1 MRNKKL
7 RIVALFISLF
17 LVCGLLQPVNSMAQV
32 VEDETNEDTGYL
44 LFTLLAAPQKG
55 KAHKGPLDENAGPE
69 FIEFWQKAWKDLKIT
84 VKNENGEIFE
94 SPNEYIYGYDP
105 SDPSS
110 FEDLR
115 GTQPLRYVGKFK
127 DGERITVTV
136 DPSTIPDGY
145 HMVEDKDDAIYAKEG
160 NYTFEFLYKKGP
172 AEYRN
177 GNMTVKISMG
187 MMDVGFDPNGGTIDG
202 NDEVL
207 KRPVK
212 QNNAIE
218 FPSEPIKDNLVFW
231 GWYTQYPSRD
241 EFMNMGWGSWASVAN
256 GKVFWTDTK
265 KYTDYDHDWMP
276 YNSPKIDPLH
286 DGLFLMRAAWKAKI
300 KFITNNNTEIK
311 PLYLYENEKLSEPE
325 KLQKAFAKFIE
336 WQKDGQTY
344 DFTSP
349 VTANMTLTAKWD
361 DYTPVPQN
369 VTLTQGEAFNPK
381 DGIKNLVDMPEG
393 TTVQAKADVST
404 ENYGEQTVTLVV
416 EAPNENGTI
425 DTKEVEITLTVN
437 PRPLE
442 INHAPQLE
450 VVDKTITA
458 GDELDLKT
466 LITQAS
472 DLEDGDDLTDKVE
485 ISSETFDNSK
495 PGEYE
500 ISFTLTDSAGAKVTK
515 NAKVTVEPK
524 TYTITY
530 DLAEGSL
537 NGQTGII
544 KTVVE
549 EGATIVLPEPSREGY
564 TLEYWQGSQY
574 QPGDSYVVTEEH
586 TFTAI
591 WKAIEKPTEPSDT
604 TAPSKPGDTT
614 EPTTKPSDTT
624 APTEPRNT
632 TAPTKPSAT
641 TKPTADNSVPQAG
654 ESNTA
659 IVYGLLLIAGASVA
673 IILRRKE
680 NKAK

>member
-1 MRNKKL
+1 MTCFKPIKTSAESIKNQQDFEP
-7 RIVALFISLF
+7 IAL
-17 LVCGLLQPVNSMAQV
+17 A
-32 VEDETNEDTGYL
+32 EETLSEPLEDTGTDTKQPLFLRL
-44 LFTLLAAPQKG
+44 LFSKG
-55 KAHKGPLDENAGPE
+55 LNARSFSVPGSISQLPSE
-69 FIEFWQKAWKDLKIT
+69 ELKDAWRN
-84 VKNENGEIFE
+84 V
-94 SPNEYIYGYDP
+94 
-105 SDPSS
+105 
-110 FEDLR
+110 
-115 GTQPLRYVGKFK
+115 
-127 DGERITVTV
+127 RITVIDSNGKAFEVPKHLVSGTPDLGDTENPEGICRYGGMYTVGQTLTIKV
-136 DPSTIPDGY
+136 DPDGLPEGY
-145 HMVEDKDDAIYAKEG
+145 HNAYETGTFTAEKAFKKDVFDTFTLSFKLNYPTQDKQAMHVGVAW
-160 NYTFEFLYKKGP
+160 
-172 AEYRN
+172 
-177 GNMTVKISMG
+177 G
-187 MMDVGFDPNGGTIDG
+187 MMDVLFDSQGGNWDG
-202 NDEVL
+202 STNPIT
-207 KRPVK
+207 KRVNK
-212 QNNAIE
+212 NNTVD
-218 FPSEPIKDNLVFW
+218 FPTNPTKDYLQFSK
-231 GWYTQYPSRD
+231 WYTQKSSESPRI
-241 EFMNMGWGSWASVAN
+241 EFNSESYFSNSQTDWLWYMNDPAYDPTYDGIFRLRAEWTANVTLDSDNGSEADVIS
-256 GKVFWTDTK
+256 
-265 KYTDYDHDWMP
+265 
-276 YNSPKIDPLH
+276 I
-286 DGLFLMRAAWKAKI
+286 I
-300 KFITNNNTEIK
+300 
-311 PLYLYENEKLSEPE
+311 ENETLSTPE
-325 KLQKAFAKFIE
+325 QPSKAFAKFIE

-344 DFTSP
+344 DFISP
-349 VTANMTLTAKWD
+349 VTENMTLIAKWD

-393 TTVQAKADVST
+393 TTVQAKAEVST

-450 VVDKTITA
+450 VVDKTIRA

-485 ISSETFDNSK
+485 ISSETFDNTK
-495 PGEYE
+495 TGEYE

-564 TLEYWQGSQY
+564 ALEYWQGSQY
-574 QPGDSYVVTEEH
+574 QPGDSYVVSEDH

-591 WKAIEKPTEPSDT
+591 WKAVEKPTEPSDT
-604 TAPSKPGDTT
+604 TAPSKPGETT

-624 APTEPRNT
+624 APTEPGNT

-641 TKPTADNSVPQAG
+641 TKPTVDNSVPQAG
-654 ESNTA
+654 ENNTA

-673 IILRRKE
+673 IVLRRKE